1 MSLSPGSAL
10 LAFLTLAEICAD
22 ASAFALHPH
31 LGPRE
36 VIAMRSISGANS
48 ACACR
53 LRRASPVALSRTMRG
68 QRAEGSV
75 AAAAAADADHDL
87 ADDDTD
93 EDVDIQAAVDGE
105 LARLNAL
112 LSAGGEDAQ
121 RLSKALALVEKGAGA
136 APKAGKLEKA
146 IKKKSGAF
154 SSLVEFCVEDGTK
167 QELEDV
173 SRACRMGKA
182 AALVVDVG
190 FSLGGRERDTA
201 LIVLAEQA
209 MSKGNFPGPCPVV
222 LRHCALVD
230 PLQVAEV
237 SALGVSALMLPSAAL
252 SYKGPEVLA
261 AAGVLG
267 VEVAIEVD
275 DAKSLTAALEAGA
288 RILCVRGVGSLEE
301 ALDLRKGI
309 PSDVAA
315 LVAIP
320 AQQVVSLRVFI
331 TALTHF
337 VVRR

>member
-1 MSLSPGSAL
+1 M
-10 LAFLTLAEICAD
+10 
-22 ASAFALHPH
+22 
-31 LGPRE
+31 
-36 VIAMRSISGANS
+36 
-48 ACACR
+48 
-53 LRRASPVALSRTMRG
+53 
-68 QRAEGSV
+68 
-75 AAAAAADADHDL
+75 
-87 ADDDTD
+87 
-93 EDVDIQAAVDGE
+93 
-105 LARLNAL
+105 
-112 LSAGGEDAQ
+112 
-121 RLSKALALVEKGAGA
+121 
-136 APKAGKLEKA
+136 
-146 IKKKSGAF
+146 
-154 SSLVEFCVEDGTK
+154 
-167 QELEDV
+167 
-173 SRACRMGKA
+173 
-182 AALVVDVG
+182 
-190 FSLGGRERDTA
+190 
-201 LIVLAEQA
+201 
-209 MSKGNFPGPCPVV
+209 

-320 AQQVVSLRVFI
+320 AQQVVSLRVLI